1 MTSNYTMQAIDFNR
15 NNLDKSN
22 SPYLMQH
29 QDNPIH
35 WQEWKKEVLAYA
47 QKENRPIFVSVGYAT
62 CHWCHVMAKE
72 AFSDSEIA
80 DFLNKHFVSIKVDRE
95 QRPDIDQHFMNFLT
109 ETQGNGGWPMNVI
122 LTPDQKPFFAGTYFP
137 LESSLTARPGFKQV
151 LEKVYDW
158 YQKNSQN
165 IKTYAPTNNFDTEAQ
180 SEQTLLGKIKNGFDA
195 EYGGWGNS
203 VKFPSYNTLI
213 FLLSYFT
220 EYPAKDV
227 KHMITFTLDQMAKG
241 GLQDHLQGGFFRYC
255 VDRQW
260 RIPHFEKM
268 LYDQAMLLWV
278 YSLGFK
284 VFGDDLYKKAAQGI
298 ISSLD
303 NVFANNN
310 LYYSA
315 TDADTNHKEGMTYL
329 WSSEE
334 LKEILSEKEWQE
346 FTSVYDLAE
355 ENKLDGKWHLVK
367 KTKFSPADI
376 EKKLLEVRNRRTQP
390 EKDRKIITS
399 WNALLGTAYLLAG
412 RYFQDD
418 SYTKRGLNLYQQLMT
433 AHWDNETLAH
443 SSFEDRLQRQS
454 FLEDYA
460 SALLLSTYV
469 YEEDFTNLELI
480 KKLRSKLM
488 EYFKEGKWVESIEE
502 EDFKEVEASFF
513 DHPTPSSISLAEEAL
528 RRSTL
533 ILGEVDKRNLK
544 YRMSLSSDFYNL
556 VGFYK
561 LGNFHE
567 IHSKEGLNYLSL
579 PINSIALKG
588 QEYQDCYKME
598 CRRFEN
604 QKTLLDALNK
614 KHFLLLSNY
623 QS

>member
-1 MTSNYTMQAIDFNR
+1 MKAGTDFTK
-15 NNLDKSN
+15 NNLGKTS
-22 SPYLMQH
+22 SPYLRQH

-35 WQEWKKEVLAYA
+35 WQEWKKEVLDYA
-47 QKENRPIFVSVGYAT
+47 QKMGKPIFVSVGYAT

-72 AFSDSEIA
+72 AFSDPEIA

-95 QRPDIDQHFMNFLT
+95 QRPDIDSHLMNFLT
-109 ETQGNGGWPMNVI
+109 ETQGSGGWPMNVI

-137 LESSLTARPGFKQV
+137 NFKQV

-165 IKTYAPTNNFDTEAQ
+165 IKPYTSNAEFDTEVKNEEA
-180 SEQTLLGKIKNGFDA
+180 LLDTIKDRFDG

-213 FLLSYFT
+213 FLMNYFAQ
-220 EYPAKDV
+220 YPSKDV
-227 KHMITFTLDQMAKG
+227 KHMITFTLDQMVKG

-260 RIPHFEKM
+260 KIPHFEKM

-284 VFGDDLYKKAAQGI
+284 VFGENLYKEVAQGI
-298 ISSLD
+298 VANLD
-303 NVFANNN
+303 SVFAEDN

-315 TDADTNHKEGMTYL
+315 TDADTQHKEGATYL
-329 WSSEE
+329 WSREE
-334 LKEILSEKEWQE
+334 LKEVLTEKEWVK
-346 FTSVYDLAE
+346 FTKEYDFSE

-367 KTKFSPADI
+367 KTENFLLEI
-376 EKKLLEVRNRRTQP
+376 ERKLLEVRNKRAQP

-399 WNALLGTAYLLAG
+399 WNALLGIAYLVAG
-412 RYFQDD
+412 RYLQDD
-418 SYTKRGLNLYQQLMT
+418 SYKKRGLKLYGRLMT
-433 AHWDNETLAH
+433 DHWDGEILAH
-443 SSFEDRLQRQS
+443 SSFEDHLQRQP

-460 SALLLSTYV
+460 SLLLLATYAN
-469 YEEDFTNLELI
+469 EEDSADLEQV

-488 EYFKEGKWVESIEE
+488 KYSKEGRWMESIESD
-502 EDFKEVEASFF
+502 DFKSVEASFF

-528 RRSTL
+528 RRSSL
-533 ILGEVDKRNLK
+533 ILGEVDEKSLK
-544 YRMSLSSDFYNL
+544 YKMPLSSDFYNM
-556 VGFYK
+556 VVFYK

-567 IHSKEGLNYLSL
+567 IHSKESLNYSDL
-579 PINSIALKG
+579 PVNSIALRG
-588 QEYQDCYKME
+588 DEYQDCYKME

-604 QKTLLDALNK
+604 QNILLDTLRKRA
-614 KHFLLLSNY
+614 FFAIE
-623 QS
+623 